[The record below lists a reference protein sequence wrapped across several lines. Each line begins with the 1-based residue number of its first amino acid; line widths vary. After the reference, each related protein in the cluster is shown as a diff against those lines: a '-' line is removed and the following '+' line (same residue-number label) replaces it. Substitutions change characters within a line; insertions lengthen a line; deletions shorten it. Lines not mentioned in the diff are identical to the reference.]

1 MKVSKIYVKNI
12 NTNYQIIIGNGVL
25 GLLNKQ
31 LKKLCPK
38 TKKIGLIFDK
48 NVPKYFKNKIKKN
61 LKSYKLLVYEF
72 LPSENLKSFKKAN
85 NLLENLL
92 KENLSRS
99 DTLIAVGG
107 GIIGDFTSFV
117 ASIYKRGVNFINVPS
132 TLLAQVDSSIGGKT
146 GVNSIRG
153 KNLIGTFYQP
163 KIVLSEL
170 SILKSLS
177 KKDLVCGFAE
187 ILKHA
192 IIKDKKFFETL
203 LKNSDKIFESFNFD
217 LFRNIITKSCK
228 IKLFFVNKDEKES
241 HERMILNFGHTF
253 AHGIE
258 AANRYSRKINHGEA
272 VLIGMILASRLSF
285 LKKICSKETLN
296 KVEKIYSCNKLLQ
309 KYTSYLNKKDINK
322 IVGFMMVDKKNY
334 DKKISLI
341 LLKRI
346 GKTTKPGDYRITPL
360 EIKNNLRKII

>member
-1 MKVSKIYVKNI
+1 
-12 NTNYQIIIGNGVL
+12 
-25 GLLNKQ
+25 
-31 LKKLCPK
+31 
-38 TKKIGLIFDK
+38 
-48 NVPKYFKNKIKKN
+48 
-61 LKSYKLLVYEF
+61 
-72 LPSENLKSFKKAN
+72 
-85 NLLENLL
+85 
-92 KENLSRS
+92 
-99 DTLIAVGG
+99 
-107 GIIGDFTSFV
+107 
-117 ASIYKRGVNFINVPS
+117 
-132 TLLAQVDSSIGGKT
+132 
-146 GVNSIRG
+146 
-153 KNLIGTFYQP
+153 
-163 KIVLSEL
+163 
-170 SILKSLS
+170 
-177 KKDLVCGFAE
+177 
-187 ILKHA
+187 
-192 IIKDKKFFETL
+192 
-203 LKNSDKIFESFNFD
+203 
-217 LFRNIITKSCK
+217 
-228 IKLFFVNKDEKES
+228 
-241 HERMILNFGHTF
+241 MILNFGHTF